1 MDLHP
6 DTLSPLTAPH
16 TISIED
22 RHRIRITGVVDVESF
37 QEEEAA
43 VTVQNGLLYLVGE
56 GMKLTRLDPDSHTAL
71 IDGTLISL
79 EYASER
85 ERRRGLFSRLRG

>member
-1 MDLHP
+1 MDLRSNE
-6 DTLSPLTAPH
+6 LSPLLSPH

-22 RHRIRITGVVDVESF
+22 RHRIHVTGVVDVESF
-37 QEEEAA
+37 QEDEAA
-43 VTVQNGLLYLVGE
+43 ISVQNGLLYLVGE
-56 GMKLTRLDPDSHTAL
+56 GMTLTRLDPDSHTAL

-85 ERRRGLFSRLRG
+85 ERHRGLFSRLRG

>member
-6 DTLSPLTAPH
+6 ESLATLACPH
-16 TISIED
+16 TITVED

-43 VTVQNGLLYLVGE
+43 ISVQNGLLYLVGE
-56 GMKLTRLDPDSHTAL
+56 GMRLTRLDPDSQTAL

-79 EYASER
+79 EYASQR
-85 ERRRGLFSRLRG
+85 EQKRGLFSRLRG

>member
-6 DTLSPLTAPH
+6 ESLTTLACPH
-16 TISIED
+16 TITVED

-43 VTVQNGLLYLVGE
+43 ISVQNGLLYLVGE
-56 GMKLTRLDPDSHTAL
+56 GMRLTRLDPDSHTAL

-85 ERRRGLFSRLRG
+85 EQRRGLFSRLRG

>member
-1 MDLHP
+1 MDLNP
-6 DTLSPLTAPH
+6 ETLSPLTAPH
-16 TISIED
+16 AITIED

-43 VTVQNGLLYLVGE
+43 ISVQNGLLYLAGE

>member
-1 MDLHP
+1 MDLHS
-6 DTLSPLTAPH
+6 DELSTLLSPH
-16 TISIED
+16 TVLVEG
-22 RHRIRITGVVDVESF
+22 RHRIRITGVMDVESF
-37 QEEEAA
+37 QEDEAA
-43 VTVQNGLLYLVGE
+43 ISVQNGLLYLVGE

>member
-1 MDLHP
+1 MDLRSEA
-6 DTLSPLTAPH
+6 LSPLTCPH
-16 TISIED
+16 SIAIED
-22 RHRIRITGVVDVESF
+22 RHHIRITGVVDVESF

-43 VTVQNGLLYLVGE
+43 ISVQNGLLYLVGE

-85 ERRRGLFSRLRG
+85 EQRRGLFSRLRG

>member
-1 MDLHP
+1 MDMSYGDL
-6 DTLSPLTAPH
+6 APQICPH
-16 TISIED
+16 CVTIEE

-43 VTVQNGLLYLVGE
+43 IRVQDGLLYLSGE

-79 EYASER
+79 EYACER
-85 ERRRGLFSRLRG
+85 EHRRGLFARLRG

>member
-1 MDLHP
+1 MDLHSEELS
-6 DTLSPLTAPH
+6 TLLSPH
-16 TISIED
+16 TVLVED
-22 RHRIRITGVVDVESF
+22 RHRIRITGVMDVESF
-37 QEEEAA
+37 QEDEAA
-43 VTVQNGLLYLVGE
+43 VSVQNGLLYLVGE

>member
-1 MDLHP
+1 MDLR
-6 DTLSPLTAPH
+6 SEAIGPLACPH
-16 TISIED
+16 SIAIED
-22 RHRIRITGVVDVESF
+22 RHHIRITGVVDVESF

-43 VTVQNGLLYLVGE
+43 ISVQKGLLYLVGE